1 MSQGNM
7 STSAKP
13 NTNPVVP
20 DELKDS
26 VSISSIDFMIDA
38 LGQVLSPVL
47 SPIANLARSNSVWPM
62 TFGTSCC
69 AIEMISVG
77 MSAFDISRFGS
88 EVFRAT
94 PRQADMIITAGTI
107 TRKMAPALITLY
119 EQMPEPKY
127 VIAMGACTITGGMF
141 NDSYS
146 VVQGVDRIIPVDVF
160 LPGCPPRPEGILD
173 ALLKLQQKIR
183 TENYAERRKKLYA
196 QTSVRKV
203 DYDTG
208 RPLEDLI
215 GVVKEDTNAALSS
228 GQEALGDEAKGIS
241 PKAEEAKTVA
251 TKPVAPKVE
260 VAKPEAAKPEVTTP
274 EVKKVENTKD
284 EAAEKADDKSV

>member
-1 MSQGNM
+1 MADQKPGNI
-7 STSAKP
+7 
-13 NTNPVVP
+13 VVP
-20 DELKDS
+20 EELRDTVT
-26 VSISSIDFMIDA
+26 VSNLDFVVEA
-38 LGQVLSPVL
+38 LSKVVD
-47 SPIANLARSNSVWPM
+47 PIANWARSNSVWPL

-69 AIEMISVG
+69 AIEMMSVG

-119 EQMPEPKY
+119 EQLPEPKY
-127 VIAMGACTITGGMF
+127 VIAMGACTVTGGMF

-146 VVQGVDRIIPVDVF
+146 VVQGVDRIIPVDVY

-183 TENYAERRKKLYA
+183 TESYVERRKRNYA
-196 QTSVRKV
+196 QRAVRYV

-208 RPLEDLI
+208 LPVESLRALVDEASEQP
-215 GVVKEDTNAALSS
+215 GTAADTN
-228 GQEALGDEAKGIS
+228 E
-241 PKAEEAKTVA
+241 PKSA
-251 TKPVAPKVE
+251 
-260 VAKPEAAKPEVTTP
+260 
-274 EVKKVENTKD
+274 
-284 EAAEKADDKSV
+284 

>member
-1 MSQGNM
+1 MS
-7 STSAKP
+7 

-20 DELKDS
+20 EELRET
-26 VSISSIDFMIDA
+26 VTLSSLDLMIDA

-47 SPIANLARSNSVWPM
+47 SPIANLARSNSVWPL

-69 AIEMISVG
+69 AIEMMSVG

-94 PRQADMIITAGTI
+94 PRQADMILTAGTI

-146 VVQGVDRIIPVDVF
+146 VVQGVDRIIPVDVY
-160 LPGCPPRPEGILD
+160 LPGCPPRPEGILY

-183 TENYAERRKKLYA
+183 TENYGERRKKMYA

-208 RPLEDLI
+208 RCLEDLI
-215 GVVKEDTNAALSS
+215 GVVQEDTAAAL
-228 GQEALGDEAKGIS
+228 AK
-241 PKAEEAKTVA
+241 
-251 TKPVAPKVE
+251 APE
-260 VAKPEAAKPEVTTP
+260 S
-274 EVKKVENTKD
+274 NT
-284 EAAEKADDKSV
+284 